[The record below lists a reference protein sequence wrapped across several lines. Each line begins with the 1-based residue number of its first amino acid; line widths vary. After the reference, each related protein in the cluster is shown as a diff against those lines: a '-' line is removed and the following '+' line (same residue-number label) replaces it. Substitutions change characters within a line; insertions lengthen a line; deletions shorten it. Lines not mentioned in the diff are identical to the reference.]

1 MLSNQTVDETL
12 SFTKL
17 RVKAFSCNQ
26 LQNKASFFS
35 FLYELFQ
42 SYFTFDDD
50 DIYIY
55 IYCLL
60 VQSVEL
66 QWKGNHSLEC
76 ILQKEL
82 DLWKQQQRGR

>member
-55 IYCLL
+55 IYIAYWFSLL
-60 VQSVEL
+60 SCS
-66 QWKGNHSLEC
+66 G
-76 ILQKEL
+76 KEITL
-82 DLWKQQQRGR
+82 